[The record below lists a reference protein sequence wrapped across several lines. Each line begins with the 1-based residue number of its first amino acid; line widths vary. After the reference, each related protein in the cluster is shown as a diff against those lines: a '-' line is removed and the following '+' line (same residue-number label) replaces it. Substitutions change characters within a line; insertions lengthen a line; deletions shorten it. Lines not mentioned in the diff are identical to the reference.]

1 MVADTLHFALS
12 QTTTTT
18 GVPLAAIA
26 DERPSLFV
34 FLRHFGCTFCR
45 EAVSDLVR
53 MRPAIEER
61 ARLVVVHM
69 GSPSEGTTFL
79 TERGLPGV
87 DHVSDPK
94 ARLYEAFGL
103 ERGTASQLF
112 GPAVWRQGFSQVTA
126 SGFSRPTA
134 FVCLGFSL
142 FFAVNSCGRSFT
154 ETPANGPVTRTWLCA
169 RPPRDEPRVSC
180 SAQGFEWYRSGLVGI
195 ASEIA

>member
-112 GPAVWRQGFSQVTA
+112 GPAVWRRGLEAGVLAGHGIGLLAADGFRMPGVFLIFR
-126 SGFSRPTA
+126 GE
-134 FVCLGFSL
+134 LL
-142 FFAVNSCGRSFT
+142 RSFVHRNAGERPSYADLAVCPT
-154 ETPANGPVTRTWLCA
+154 SA
-169 RPPRDEPRVSC
+169 R
-180 SAQGFEWYRSGLVGI
+180 
-195 ASEIA
+195 